1 VTPEIEKAIGEIQQA
16 LAEQRVEAEG
26 EPQGG
31 AYVVAYD
38 VSIGAAYTPS
48 VTWFGFL
55 ISFEYP
61 HADVY
66 PHFID
71 PQVTRV
77 DGRSLGSGFSGP
89 TDWRNRPAI
98 QVSRRSN
105 RWDPAVDTAVAKLLK
120 VIKWVKEQ

>member
-1 VTPEIEKAIGEIQQA
+1 MTSEVEKAIAEIRHA
-16 LAEQRVEAEG
+16 FAGRMVEAED

-31 AYVVAYD
+31 AYVIVD
-38 VSIGAAYTPS
+38 GVSIGAAYAPS

-55 ISFEYP
+55 ISFQYP

-71 PQVTRV
+71 PQVKRV
-77 DGRSLGSGFSGP
+77 DGGSLASGFSGP
-89 TDWRNRPAI
+89 TDWRGRPVI

-105 RWDPAVDTAVAKLLK
+105 RWDPTVDTAVAKLLK
-120 VIKWVKEQ
+120 VIEWVKEQ